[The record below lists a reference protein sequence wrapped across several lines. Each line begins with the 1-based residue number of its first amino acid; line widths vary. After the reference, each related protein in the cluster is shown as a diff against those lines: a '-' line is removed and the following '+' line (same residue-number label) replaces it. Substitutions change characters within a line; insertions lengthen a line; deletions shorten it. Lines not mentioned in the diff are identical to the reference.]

1 MVKARLEKAKRLLDL
16 SRDLQ
21 RLEEDRLVQLR
32 NRKAEIAVQQE
43 ELIGSLDSDTS
54 LQGLL
59 MPVIVRRLKGLGD
72 EAMLVE
78 QDIERRTSSLRS
90 LATRTKYAE
99 RLSRNYQ
106 QQHTRMEGEKEL
118 LDVIERVLRTTGA
131 RLP

>member
-1 MVKARLEKAKRLLDL
+1 MIKARLEKAKRLLDL
-16 SRDLQ
+16 SCDLQ
-21 RLEEDRLVQLR
+21 RLEEERLARLR
-32 NRKAEIAVQQE
+32 NRQAEIATQQE
-43 ELIGSLDSDTS
+43 ELVGSLNSDAS

-72 EAMLVE
+72 EATLVE
-78 QDIERRTSSLRS
+78 QDIERRTSALRG

-106 QQHTRMEGEKEL
+106 QQHTRIEGEKEL
-118 LDVIERVLRTTGA
+118 LDVIERILRTDGA

>member
-72 EAMLVE
+72 EATLVE

>member
-21 RLEEDRLVQLR
+21 RLEEDRLAQLR

-72 EAMLVE
+72 EATLVE

>member
-59 MPVIVRRLKGLGD
+59 MPVIVRRLKGLGE

>member
-118 LDVIERVLRTTGA
+118 LNVIERVLRTTGA